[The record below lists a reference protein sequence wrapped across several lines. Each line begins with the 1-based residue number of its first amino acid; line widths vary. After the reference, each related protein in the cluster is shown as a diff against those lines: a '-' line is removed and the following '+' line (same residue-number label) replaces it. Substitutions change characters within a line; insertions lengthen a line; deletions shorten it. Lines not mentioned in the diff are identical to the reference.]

1 MHNYVAAQ
9 GSPRRE
15 EMRPLL
21 QGKGRLG
28 TLGARCKEAGELR
41 RAQAPSS
48 SPGHARSHPELRSS
62 LRTAGGAQGC
72 SASKDTW
79 TPEEPG
85 LSHLVGERSAR
96 GSRLGQVGAMGS
108 AGWLSLPAYPGTM
121 PPNRL
126 LPKQV
131 LVASHL
137 PTHYPSIHPSICLFT
152 HSFVFLKTHCVF
164 GSPSQ
169 PCSHVWKAAFSGPS
183 LLTPATPPPA
193 PTPAQLISPILVVT
207 SAPAPTPSGVLRGP
221 ERGVTTWSKSE
232 GRGCAL

>member
-1 MHNYVAAQ
+1 
-9 GSPRRE
+9 
-15 EMRPLL
+15 MRPLL

-48 SPGHARSHPELRSS
+48 SPGRARSHPELRSS

-137 PTHYPSIHPSICLFT
+137 PTHYPSIHLPVHPFICLPEDPLCVWQPIATLLTCLESCFLRPFPSHPCHTTPRPNPCPT
-152 HSFVFLKTHCVF
+152 HLPHSGCDL
-164 GSPSQ
+164 SPS
-169 PCSHVWKAAFSGPS
+169 PDPLRS
-183 LLTPATPPPA
+183 PPWA
-193 PTPAQLISPILVVT
+193 RK
-207 SAPAPTPSGVLRGP
+207 RGHYL
-221 ERGVTTWSKSE
+221 EQE
-232 GRGCAL
+232 